1 VRLVLLILCAVLA
14 TAQEDHSQ
22 HHHAVAGLGTV
33 ALPTSCNATA
43 QKLISRGAALLH
55 SFGYEDVG
63 GGEKVCHFAGQKG
76 AGGVVSRWPIA
87 GAPQGHYV
95 YDGLSSEGFTC
106 GAR

>member
-1 VRLVLLILCAVLA
+1 VLVFHGSCILSHLIIPNRLPNQTAIARRTLLSIIKTLQC
-14 TAQEDHSQ
+14 
-22 HHHAVAGLGTV
+22 
-33 ALPTSCNATA
+33 
-43 QKLISRGAALLH
+43 
-55 SFGYEDVG
+55 VG

-87 GAPQGHYV
+87 GAPQEHYV